1 MCAINLI
8 IQPDHGI
15 EPVVAILRTAAHEI
29 LVKQF
34 TFDHPGL
41 LDEVIARHADGVAV
55 RVLLNAAKATG
66 ERINDATVARL
77 ESAGVPVRWAPSHF
91 LVTHEKSLVVD
102 GARAMIATFN
112 FMEKYF
118 SKTRDY
124 GVVLSDPGQVA
135 GIRACFEGDW
145 SGGLYVPD
153 GGDGLSWS
161 PGNAR
166 AILCDLIDGAER
178 SIDLAHP
185 KFAEPVI
192 FERICAALKRGVRV
206 RLLCGGKH
214 GLHQPDL
221 MYSFALWRLER
232 SRRRRAGGARAA
244 VRIGLRH
251 LREDDRRQGAARGRA
266 DRAGSRLGRGEG
278 LRQVHRIRDGEG
290 RARPLCRHRV
300 EEGQGRSHL
309 RGLPAQPAGR
319 DRRRG
324 LLDAGPPRGARIRP
338 RRLGRTAVARVRRA
352 LRRRQRAGAARRAE
366 A

>member
-1 MCAINLI
+1 MQDTTRVGAPHLI
-8 IQPDHGI
+8 VQPDHGV
-15 EPVVAILRTAAHEI
+15 EPVVAMLRSAAREI
-29 LVKQF
+29 LLKQF
-34 TFDHPGL
+34 TFDHPVL

-66 ERINDATVARL
+66 ERINDATFARF
-77 ESAGVPVRWAPSHF
+77 EAAGVPVRWTPPHF

-135 GIRACFEGDW
+135 DIRACFESDW
-145 SGGLYVPD
+145 SGETYVPD
-153 GGDGLSWS
+153 RGGELSWS

-166 AILCDLIDGAER
+166 AVLCNLLDGAER

-192 FERICAALKRGVRV
+192 SERIHAALRRGVRV

-221 MYSFALWRLER
+221 MYSFALWRLFRE
-232 SRRRRAGGARAA
+232 AGGRLHKQRGLRSHGKVVIVDGDRVFLGSQNFDQPAFDLRRELGLIVQDPAVVYGIAA
-244 VRIGLRH
+244 VFEADWRSSRKYEPPYPISLT
-251 LREDDRRQGAARGRA
+251 DDVESTEFTSDA
-266 DRAGSRLGRGEG
+266 DLQHS
-278 LRQVHRIRDGEG
+278 
-290 RARPLCRHRV
+290 
-300 EEGQGRSHL
+300 
-309 RGLPAQPAGR
+309 
-319 DRRRG
+319 
-324 LLDAGPPRGARIRP
+324 
-338 RRLGRTAVARVRRA
+338 
-352 LRRRQRAGAARRAE
+352 
-366 A
+366 